1 MDNQKLM
8 DKKSKSFDYKWV
20 IIGVCAL
27 VICIGLG
34 FCSSTKGIFLPKIL
48 AGTGLE
54 RGPFGISDTFRY
66 VTTAVVNIFFGAL
79 VIKLGVKLL
88 MGLGFISL
96 VASMVL
102 YGVSTE
108 LWQFYIAGALLGLG
122 LAWTTTTM
130 IGYIINKWVK
140 KNRGTVMGF
149 ILATNGLGGA
159 IATNL
164 FMPIMETGLTA
175 YKTVFYII
183 AITVAIIGIIA
194 VIFIKDKKLDDD
206 EAVPA
211 KKQKGDNWVGISSKV
226 ALKKSYFYLAMLCI
240 FITGVVIQGI
250 TGVFNAQMEEV
261 GISPALRQIT
271 TTVSMII
278 LTCTKFLTGF
288 MYDRKGLRFTMTIN
302 YICAFFAMGLMA
314 FIGPS
319 TIGIILCFVYLVLA
333 DIALPLETIMLPIY
347 AGDLFGRKEYAKMLG
362 ICVSVN
368 TAGYALGSP
377 LMGFVFDAFGS
388 YVPAFYAGAILMFA
402 TTVIMQFVI
411 TSADKE
417 KKKIEEQLKLQEAI

>member
-1 MDNQKLM
+1 MDNQKLT
-8 DKKSKSFDYKWV
+8 DKQSKGFDYKWV
-20 IIGVCAL
+20 VIGVCAL

-48 AGTGLE
+48 AGTGLD

-66 VTTAVVNIFFGAL
+66 VTTAVVNIFFGVL

-96 VASMVL
+96 VGSMLL
-102 YGVSTE
+102 YGTSTE

-159 IATNL
+159 LATNL
-164 FMPIMETGLTA
+164 FMPIMETSPTG
-175 YKTVFYII
+175 YKTAFFII
-183 AITVAIIGIIA
+183 AITVAVVGVLA
-194 VIFIKDKKLDDD
+194 VIFIKDKKLEEDS
-206 EAVPA
+206 AP
-211 KKQKGDNWVGISSKV
+211 KKQQKGDNWVGISSKV
-226 ALKKSYFYLAMLCI
+226 AFKKSYFYLAMLCI
-240 FITGVVIQGI
+240 FLTGVVIQGI

-288 MYDRKGLRFTMTIN
+288 MYDKKGLRFTMTIN

-377 LMGFVFDAFGS
+377 LMGFVFDICNS
-388 YVPAFYAGAILMFA
+388 YEYAFYAGAVLMLITA
-402 TTVIMQFVI
+402 IIMQFVI
-411 TSADKE
+411 TSANKE
-417 KKKIEEQLKLQEAI
+417 KKRIEKELQNQEEIA

>member
-1 MDNQKLM
+1 MDNQELTT
-8 DKKSKSFDYKWV
+8 KKSKSFDYNWV

-27 VICIGLG
+27 VICLALG

-48 AGTGLE
+48 AGTGLD
-54 RGPFGISDTFRY
+54 RGPFGFSDTFRY
-66 VTTAVVNIFFGAL
+66 VTTAVVNIFFGTL

-88 MGLGFISL
+88 MGLGFLSL
-96 VASMVL
+96 VGSMVL
-102 YGVSTE
+102 YGTATQ
-108 LWQFYIAGALLGLG
+108 LWQFYIAGAFLGLG

-159 IATNL
+159 LATNI
-164 FMPIMETGLTA
+164 FMPIMETGPTG
-175 YKTVFYII
+175 YKTAFFII
-183 AITVAIIGIIA
+183 AITVAIVGALA
-194 VIFIKDKKLDDD
+194 VIFIKDKKMDAD
-206 EAVPA
+206 EIPA
-211 KKQKGDNWVGISSKV
+211 KKQKGDNWVGISSKT
-226 ALKKSYFYLAMLCI
+226 AFKKTYFYLAMICI

-250 TGVFNAQMEEV
+250 TGVFNAQMEEK
-261 GISPALRQIT
+261 GIAPDLRQLI
-271 TTVSMII
+271 TTVSMIV

-288 MYDRKGLRFTMTIN
+288 MYDKKGLRFTMTIN

-319 TIGIILCFVYLVLA
+319 TIGIVLCFIYLVLA

-377 LMGFVFDAFGS
+377 VMGFVFDAFDS
-388 YVPAFYAGAILMFA
+388 YRPAFYAGSVLMFI
-402 TTVIMQFVI
+402 TVVIMQFVI
-411 TSADKE
+411 TSANKE
-417 KKKIEEQLKLQEAI
+417 KNRIEREVMAQENVG

>member
-1 MDNQKLM
+1 MDNQDLKEKQS
-8 DKKSKSFDYKWV
+8 KKFDYKYV

-27 VICIGLG
+27 VICLGLG

-66 VTTAVVNIFFGAL
+66 VTTAVVNIFFGTL
-79 VIKLGVKLL
+79 VMKLGIKLL
-88 MGLGFISL
+88 MGLGFVSL
-96 VASMVL
+96 IGSMVL

-159 IATNL
+159 LATNI
-164 FMPIMETGLTA
+164 FMPIMEQSVTG
-175 YKTVFYII
+175 YKTAFFII
-183 AITVAIIGIIA
+183 AITVAVVGTLA
-194 VIFIKDKKLDDD
+194 VIFIKDKKLDID
-206 EAVPA
+206 EAPQ
-211 KKQKGDNWVGISSKV
+211 KKQKGDDWVGISSKT
-226 ALKKSYFYLAMLCI
+226 AFKKTYFYLAMICI
-240 FITGVVIQGI
+240 FLTGVVIQGI

-261 GISPALRQIT
+261 GIAPDLRQVI
-271 TTVSMII
+271 TTVSMIV
-278 LTCTKFLTGF
+278 LTCTKFITGF
-288 MYDRKGLRFTMTIN
+288 MYDKKGLRFTMTIN

-319 TIGIILCFVYLVLA
+319 TIGVILCFVYLVLA
-333 DIALPLETIMLPIY
+333 DVALPLETIMLPIY

-377 LMGFVFDAFGS
+377 LMGFVFDIFGS
-388 YVPAFYAGAILMFA
+388 YVPAFYAGSGLMFI
-402 TTVIMQFVI
+402 TVVIMQFVI
-411 TSADKE
+411 TSANKE
-417 KKKIEEQLKLQEAI
+417 KKRIESELMAQENLA

>member
-1 MDNQKLM
+1 MDNQELNTKN
-8 DKKSKSFDYKWV
+8 SKSFDYKWV

-66 VTTAVVNIFFGAL
+66 VTTAVVNIFFGTL
-79 VIKLGVKLL
+79 VMKLGVKLL
-88 MGLGFISL
+88 MGLGFVSL
-96 VASMVL
+96 VGSMLL

-159 IATNL
+159 LATNI
-164 FMPIMETGLTA
+164 FMPIMETSLTG
-175 YKTVFYII
+175 YKTAFFII
-183 AITVAIIGIIA
+183 AITVAVIGVIA
-194 VIFIKDKKLDDD
+194 VIFIKDKKLDSE
-206 EAVPA
+206 EAPA

-226 ALKKSYFYLAMLCI
+226 AFKKTYFYLAMFCI

-250 TGVFNAQMEEV
+250 TGVFNAHMEEV

-271 TTVSMII
+271 TTVSMIV

-288 MYDRKGLRFTMTIN
+288 MYDKKGLRFTMTIN

-319 TIGIILCFVYLVLA
+319 TIGIILCFIYLVLA

-388 YVPAFYAGAILMFA
+388 YVPAFYAGYILMFI
-402 TTVIMQFVI
+402 TVVVMQFVI
-411 TSADKE
+411 TSANKE
-417 KKKIEEQLKLQEAI
+417 KKRIEDELAMQGEIA